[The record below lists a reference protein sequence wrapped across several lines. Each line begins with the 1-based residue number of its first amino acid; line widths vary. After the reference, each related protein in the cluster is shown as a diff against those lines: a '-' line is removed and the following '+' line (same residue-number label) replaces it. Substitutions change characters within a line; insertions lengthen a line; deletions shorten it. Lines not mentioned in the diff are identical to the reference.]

1 MRSVTRAAAVALAA
15 AALGSG
21 CSGGTSGASSTAG
34 STAALSTTTR
44 PTAPKTDFATKADTV
59 CEKWQNKID
68 AVPPPADPSE
78 LASTMKQ
85 TIPLTE
91 KELAE
96 LRKLE
101 PPPDRTAT
109 AANFLDA
116 LDRTVA
122 ALKQYVRAAA
132 ADDGDAA
139 QQALL
144 DGDEQTDNARR
155 LAGEL
160 GLTVCGAKR

>member
-1 MRSVTRAAAVALAA
+1 MRFVTRAAAVALAA

-21 CSGGTSGASSTAG
+21 CSGGKSGAPSTVAA
-34 STAALSTTTR
+34 TAPPSTTTR
-44 PTAPKTDFATKADTV
+44 PTAPKTDFAKKADAV
-59 CEKWQNKID
+59 CGTWQSKID
-68 AVPPPADPSE
+68 AVPPPGDPSE
-78 LASTMKQ
+78 LAPTMQQ
-85 TIPLTE
+85 TIPFTE
-91 KELAE
+91 KEVAE

-101 PPPDRTAT
+101 PPPNRTAT
-109 AANFLDA
+109 AANFIDA

-144 DGDEQTDNARR
+144 DADEQTDNARR
-155 LAGEL
+155 LAAEL
-160 GLTVCGAKR
+160 GLTVCGVKR

>member
-1 MRSVTRAAAVALAA
+1 MRSVTRVAAVALAA

-21 CSGGTSGASSTAG
+21 CSGGKSGASSTAG
-34 STAALSTTTR
+34 SATPPTTTR
-44 PTAPKTDFATKADTV
+44 PTSPKTDFAKKADAV
-59 CEKWQNKID
+59 CAKWQGKID

-78 LASTMKQ
+78 LAPTMQQ

-91 KELAE
+91 KEVAE

-101 PPPDRTAT
+101 PPPNRTAT
-109 AANFLDA
+109 VANFIDA
-116 LDRTVA
+116 LGRTVA

-132 ADDGDAA
+132 ADDGDPA

-144 DGDEQTDNARR
+144 DADEQTDNARR
-155 LAGEL
+155 LAAEL

>member
-1 MRSVTRAAAVALAA
+1 M
-15 AALGSG
+15 
-21 CSGGTSGASSTAG
+21 
-34 STAALSTTTR
+34 
-44 PTAPKTDFATKADTV
+44 PKTDFAKKADTI
-59 CEKWQNKID
+59 CEKWQSKID
-68 AVPPPADPSE
+68 AVSPPADPSE
-78 LASTMKQ
+78 LAATMQK

-91 KELAE
+91 KEVAE

-101 PPPDRTAT
+101 PPPDRT
-109 AANFLDA
+109 
-116 LDRTVA
+116 VA
-122 ALKQYVRAAA
+122 ALKEYVRAAA